1 MQITMSQE
9 RCININNSGCGG
21 RQKRRRNVA
30 LATTA
35 FFASSSSSSSSS
47 TTSAF
52 TTPPKM
58 PLHCYAQQQS
68 SLKAPFPIDD
78 KLLSTHTKKSGV
90 INSSQLGSRALN
102 MVSFLEVPQTVS
114 APGTAIN
121 NRRPVRARG
130 PNNNRVNKGRSIPKD
145 TRSTTVEI
153 DVQPEY
159 DFFGLSDSNDFV
171 TLTRPPSPSPS
182 YETNAKQRSVSEDSI
197 PTINDDFYD
206 SVITSS
212 VQIINPP
219 GLDSEILYEGIT
231 RAVVTPQKGQNTAS
245 TNNNDNA
252 EVKSANK
259 STSSS
264 TKEKAK
270 RKTKQKTKSKS
281 STMPGFIK
289 DDELDAHIANLDL
302 RRLPSTHGTR
312 KLTRMVKSKKA
323 KLKRRKTNNDI
334 MYKKSA
340 SVPDSM
346 VDYAREI
353 HSVDRVTPKEE
364 KELGTK
370 TQEGIRLQQ
379 LHDELQNKHGR
390 DPTDDEWAAAA
401 GKMNVVALREAI
413 DDGMAAK
420 NQLVASNLRMVQ
432 GVVNLYIRNGLGSE
446 YNAGDLM
453 QDGTMVSEIT
463 TGTRPYRMIVWEH
476 LNNLPHN
483 LTTSISSLQLFNYP
497 GTHPCS

>member
-21 RQKRRRNVA
+21 RLKRRHNVA

-78 KLLSTHTKKSGV
+78 KLLSSHTKKSGV
-90 INSSQLGSRALN
+90 IHSSQLGSRALN

-182 YETNAKQRSVSEDSI
+182 YETNSKQRSVSEDSI

-259 STSSS
+259 STSS

-453 QDGTMVSEIT
+453 QDGTMVSEIDGNEAIRNDCL
-463 TGTRPYRMIVWEH
+463 GTPK
-476 LNNLPHN
+476 
-483 LTTSISSLQLFNYP
+483 
-497 GTHPCS
+497 